1 MIIVRRVYF
10 LFMHEEA
17 FSNFL
22 IREAIFSVNYEKF
35 NESIIYVIIL
45 IKRNLFISMC
55 DGDGGILFLDG
66 GGGRS
71 DEAILLK
78 KKE

>member
-1 MIIVRRVYF
+1 M
-10 LFMHEEA
+10 
-17 FSNFL
+17 
-22 IREAIFSVNYEKF
+22 
-35 NESIIYVIIL
+35 IIL
-45 IKRNLFISMC
+45 IKRNFFISMC

-66 GGGRS
+66 DGGRS